1 LAQLIGRLARALG
14 RDRRGSVYAFVGIA
28 IVPMMACLGISI
40 DAGRGY
46 LVRARLSQA
55 LDAAALA
62 GGRVFSSATRDA
74 DIRMYFA
81 ANFPATQYQATL
93 TPNPAPSISA
103 DTAAGTLTLTAT
115 AQIPTTFMR
124 VVGFNTLTVQS
135 AATVTRQDRAM
146 ELALV
151 MDNTYSMSQNSK
163 MSSMQTAATTL
174 LDILFGTSDTAN
186 LLNVA
191 VVPFVTMV
199 NVGSQYTS
207 WIQPSV
213 NHSVNITNV
222 QRTNNSPLVTVT
234 TQTAH
239 GFQTGDFVTI
249 AGVGTAN
256 YNLYTY
262 IWTDTPPS
270 LTSTRFYYRIQTNN
284 NSINP
289 ATHPTS
295 TGATATRMGAYPT
308 GTTWNGCTEE
318 RVSPYESTSADAPP
332 STRLFNPYFWQST
345 HNLAYFDSTGNSF
358 TIAGAWIRSNDWYSG
373 HVNMGTTTGNNAYS
387 PNIGCMVPQVLPL
400 QPSRAAA
407 QAVINS
413 MQPIAYGGTE
423 TPVGLAW
430 GWRVLSPNWRG
441 LWGSPSNNTLPVN
454 YDPTNTDKAIVFL
467 TDGKNEWDST
477 GNSACSNGDQTQCW
491 HPGINGNTGANNT
504 QYYAEY
510 TPYGRIEASRLGAA
524 DYSTTYTQLNNRVT
538 ALCNAMQ
545 QQNILIFTILL
556 QENDANTQ
564 SVYSNCAS
572 QPSYYF
578 LSPSAAELQGIF
590 TQIGNELRR
599 LHISR

>member
-1 LAQLIGRLARALG
+1 
-14 RDRRGSVYAFVGIA
+14 
-28 IVPMMACLGISI
+28 
-40 DAGRGY
+40 
-46 LVRARLSQA
+46 
-55 LDAAALA
+55 
-62 GGRVFSSATRDA
+62 
-74 DIRMYFA
+74 
-81 ANFPATQYQATL
+81 
-93 TPNPAPSISA
+93 
-103 DTAAGTLTLTAT
+103 
-115 AQIPTTFMR
+115 
-124 VVGFNTLTVQS
+124 VGFNTLTVQS
-135 AATVTRQDRAM
+135 TTTVTRQDRAM

-151 MDNTYSMSQNSK
+151 MDNTGSMSQNNK
-163 MSSMQTAATTL
+163 MSSMQSAATSL

-199 NVGSQYTS
+199 NVGSSYTS
-207 WIQPSV
+207 WIQASANRQV
-213 NHSVNITNV
+213 TISGLS
-222 QRTNNSPLVTVT
+222 RASNSPLVTVT
-234 TQTAH
+234 TATPH

-249 AGVGTAN
+249 ANVGTVQGISN

-262 IWTDTPPS
+262 IWTDTPAS
-270 LTSTRFYYRIQTNN
+270 ATSTRFYYRIQTNN

-289 ATHPTS
+289 TRTPS
-295 TGATATRMGAYPT
+295 VTGATATRMGAYPT

-318 RVSPYESTSADAPP
+318 RASPYESSSADATP
-332 STRLFNPYFWQST
+332 STAIFRPYFWQST
-345 HNLAYFDSTGNSF
+345 HNLAFFDSTGTSF
-358 TIAGAWIRSNDWYSG
+358 SLAGTWIRTNDWYSG
-373 HVNMGTTTGNNAYS
+373 HVNLGTASGSNAYS

-413 MQPIAYGGTE
+413 MQPIFYGGTE

-441 LWGSPSNNTLPVN
+441 LWGSPSNNTLPVD

-477 GNSACSNGDQTQCW
+477 GSSACTNGDQTQCW
-491 HPGINGNTGANNT
+491 HAGINGNTGVNNT

-510 TPYGRIEASRLGAA
+510 TPYGRIEADRLGAA

-545 QQNILIFTILL
+545 QQHLLIFTILL
-556 QENDANTQ
+556 QENDTNTQ
-564 SVYSNCAS
+564 TVYQNCAS
-572 QPSYYF
+572 QPDYYF
-578 LSPSAAELQGIF
+578 LSPSATDLQGIF
-590 TQIGNELRR
+590 TQIANELRR